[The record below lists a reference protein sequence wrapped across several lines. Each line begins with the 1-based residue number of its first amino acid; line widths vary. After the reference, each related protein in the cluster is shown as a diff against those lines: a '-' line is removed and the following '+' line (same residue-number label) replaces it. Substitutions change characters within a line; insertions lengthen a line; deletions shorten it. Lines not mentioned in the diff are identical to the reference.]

1 MRFDLLSLKLFV
13 VACEQQSISRAA
25 ELEHIAA
32 SAVSKRIADLER
44 AVKAPLF
51 HRGPKGLELLPAAH
65 ALLHHA
71 RVILRDVVQMESE
84 LADHSA
90 GMRGKVRMYASLS
103 TIIQYL
109 PHDLHE
115 FMARYPDIDID
126 LEEVT
131 SQEAVKAVA
140 ENAGDIAIFGG
151 NPVTA
156 GLRVLPYRTDRLVA
170 IMPSDHPLA
179 GADSLRFTEIAR
191 FDLVGPQKG
200 SYLDSL
206 VMRAAADLS
215 HPLRLRIRVNGFE
228 PASSMVEAKLGLA
241 LVPEQH
247 AARISKVAQ
256 LAVIPLNED
265 WAVRRWKICIREGD
279 SLPSPVQLLVD
290 HLSSRC
296 LDLAAPPAM
305 APQLHI
311 RH

>member
-32 SAVSKRIADLER
+32 SAVSKRISDLER

-51 HRGPKGLELLPAAH
+51 QRGPKGLELLPAAH

-71 RVILRDVVQMESE
+71 RIVLRDVVQMESE
-84 LADHSA
+84 LADHSTGA
-90 GMRGKVRMYASLS
+90 RGKVRMHASLS

-109 PHDLHE
+109 PTDLND
-115 FMARYPDIDID
+115 FLDRYPDIGID

-140 ENAGDIAIFGG
+140 ENAADIAIFGG
-151 NPVTA
+151 SPLVG
-156 GLRVLPYRTDRLVA
+156 GLRVLPYRSDRLVA
-170 IMPSDHPLA
+170 IMPADHPLA
-179 GADSLRFTEIAR
+179 AAGKLKFAEIAEY
-191 FDLVGPQKG
+191 DLVGPQKG

-206 VMRAAADLS
+206 VMRAAADLAR
-215 HPLRLRIRVNGFE
+215 PLKLRIRVNGFE

-247 AARISKVAQ
+247 ANRISTVAH
-256 LAVIPLNED
+256 LAAVPLDED
-265 WAVRRWKICIREGD
+265 WALRRWKICTRDSD
-279 SLPSPVQLLVD
+279 SLPTPVQLLVD
-290 HLSSRC
+290 HLSTRC
-296 LDLAAPPAM
+296 AERPLH
-305 APQLHI
+305 PQLKVVHQ
-311 RH
+311 